1 MAKLTYNG
9 FVKRILEVIDTAGIE
24 YMVGGAVAVWAWG
37 EPRGTR
43 DFDVVVH
50 INPSQV
56 NKLSEELEKI
66 EIYVP
71 VEIILDNLI
80 ETRADLAINAIHG
93 ASGFKAEFFPLREGD
108 ELRKTALRR
117 KVEVDFGDELGN
129 VFVHSP
135 EDLIIY
141 KLIYFGLSKQTKHTR
156 DIASIV
162 AHLGDKLD
170 HEYIEEWASRKG
182 VNAIWRE
189 ILGKN

>member
-1 MAKLTYNG
+1 MSELTYNE
-9 FVKRILEVIDTAGIE
+9 FITLILRVLESAEIE
-24 YMVGGAVAVWAWG
+24 YLVGGAVSVWEWG
-37 EPRGTR
+37 EPRSTQ
-43 DFDVVVH
+43 DLDVVVH
-50 INPSQV
+50 IMPKQV
-56 NKLSEELEKI
+56 KKLSEELEKI

-71 VEIILDNLI
+71 VEIILDNLM

-170 HEYIEEWASRKG
+170 HVYIEEWASRKG